1 MAYVTPHF
9 ITFADA
15 GKDALDDNDQF
26 VTGQNSKD
34 FNEYNPKYIESIDE
48 VGQRFRASQALQY
61 SIMVNLAGRF

>member
-15 GKDALDDNDQF
+15 GKDSDLDNDLF
-26 VTGQNSKD
+26 VTGDNNLGD
-34 FNEYNPKYIESIDE
+34 NEYNPKYIEAIDE